1 MNQRLKQANRVTWE
15 GLLLNVGLTILK
27 MAAGVFAHS
36 GAIIADAFHS
46 LSDMSTDLALLWGVK
61 AAARPEDED
70 HQYGHGR
77 IETIISAGIGIF
89 LFAVAGAIFYEGA
102 SKIVRVF
109 QGHIPLRPGWAAVAA
124 ALFSIISKEWMYR
137 RTIAVGRATRNR
149 ALVANAWH
157 HRSDAFSSLGVM
169 IGIFGAI
176 VLGERWRMLDP
187 MAAVVVSV
195 FIIRAAYAIIGGSF
209 NELMD
214 GALTADQ
221 EREILDLVNAVEG
234 ASQSH
239 RLRTRR
245 IGSRIA
251 IELHVRVRPDL
262 NIRQGHDIA
271 TQVET
276 VLRDRFG
283 AGTFVSVHIEPL
295 KEDDPCL

>member
-15 GLLLNVGLTILK
+15 GLILNVGLTILK
-27 MAAGVFAHS
+27 MTAGVFAHS

-46 LSDMSTDLALLWGVK
+46 LSDLSTDLALLWGVK

-77 IETIISAGIGIF
+77 IETIVSAGIGIF

-102 SKIVRVF
+102 AKILRVF
-109 QGHIPLRPGWAAVAA
+109 QGQIPLRPGWFAFTAAAV
-124 ALFSIISKEWMYR
+124 SIVSKEWIYR
-137 RTIAVGRATRNR
+137 RTIAVGRVTRNR
-149 ALVANAWH
+149 ALTANAWH
-157 HRSDAFSSLGVM
+157 HRTDAFSSIGVM

-176 VLGERWRMLDP
+176 VLGERWRLLDP
-187 MAAVVVSV
+187 AAAVIVSV
-195 FIIRAAYAIIGGSF
+195 FIIRAAYAIIGESF

-214 GALTADQ
+214 GALTAAQ
-221 EREILDLVNAVEG
+221 EREILDLVNAVDG
-234 ASQSH
+234 ASHAH

-245 IGSRIA
+245 VGSRIA
-251 IELHVRVRPDL
+251 VELHVRVRPDL

-276 VLRDRFG
+276 VLRDHFG

-295 KEDDPCL
+295 KEAG